1 MCGSENSESENAL
14 LIYPFRVCQIK
25 RLRGVELGEEF
36 RKQPA
41 KLFLYVS
48 EQLAVR
54 RRGGDVRRKNCRIK
68 KIVVSLYMSLW
79 HLVA

>member
-25 RLRGVELGEEF
+25 RLRGVGFREEF

-54 RRGGDVRRKNCRIK
+54 RRGGDVRRKNMPNK
-68 KIVVSLYMSLW
+68 KIVVFLYMSL
-79 HLVA
+79 

>member
-1 MCGSENSESENAL
+1 MCGFVNPESENAL

-25 RLRGVELGEEF
+25 RLRGVGLGDEV

-54 RRGGDVRRKNCRIK
+54 RRGGDVRRKNMPNK
-68 KIVVSLYMSLW
+68 KIVVSLYMSL
-79 HLVA
+79 